1 MTDIKRKNELMN
13 SNQSLAYDHVMAK
26 VLKPPKNPPMVC
38 FGGELPQADDVK
50 YLGMH
55 LVDLRLTWK

>member
-1 MTDIKRKNELMN
+1 MDWPIKYFKMA
-13 SNQSLAYDHVMAK
+13 AYDHVTAK

-38 FGGELPQADDVK
+38 WLVCFGGKLTQADDVK